1 MAGVNPQS
9 DHFQDVRLGRGWGGV
24 SLKSLC
30 RAGSQQRVFL
40 CSHGHLFTATFSHPA
55 LECSLFSGF
64 IFSNLN
70 YMCPGGGCVHA
81 SAMSAEDMRSPE
93 DQITDS
99 CALSLMGAWKPNPIL
114 QVSLPLRHLS
124 SLIISF
130 KTRFKEQKERE
141 NLYKQAKTKKRS
153 SKQLP

>member
-1 MAGVNPQS
+1 MTNPCSQNTISQARRCPQSAVFWCTLNETSKQQEKASCGQVHRMLRLLERVIMAGVNPQS

-70 YMCPGGGCVHA
+70 YMCPGGGL
-81 SAMSAEDMRSPE
+81 
-93 DQITDS
+93 
-99 CALSLMGAWKPNPIL
+99 CARQCHVCRGHEIP
-114 QVSLPLRHLS
+114 
-124 SLIISF
+124 
-130 KTRFKEQKERE
+130 
-141 NLYKQAKTKKRS
+141 
-153 SKQLP
+153 